1 VVRHPPPVPKLWA
14 VAEGEDRAGKE
25 EMRALP
31 AGQANTWQGKRA
43 INGLWSISLPA
54 ADGVLGIGLAEEI

>member
-1 VVRHPPPVPKLWA
+1 